1 MIIKKISFFAA
12 SIISLLI
19 IQFLFLNNSNSQEN
33 NSKRYSEDSGI
44 LSIMYHRFNENKYP
58 STNIKMDIF
67 DQQMKSIKE
76 LGYEFYDPKLFISQF
91 GEPKKNKLREV
102 IGNGRIVLFGL
113 PGAFTSTCSKL
124 HLPGFVANADK
135 IKAKGIENIFC
146 LSVNDPY
153 VMNGWGEINN
163 TGDKIKMLSDP
174 YLLFTKAIGAEV
186 DRNAKGMGIR
196 SNRYLMVIENFTIVN
211 IHVEK
216 ETKECGLTSAENLL
230 NNLI

>member
-1 MIIKKISFFAA
+1 MNFLKLFFLINIFNFVTSF
-12 SIISLLI
+12 SDYGLICNNPKLL
-19 IQFLFLNNSNSQEN
+19 EH
-33 NSKRYSEDSGI
+33 YSRKYVINKDKLMNEK
-44 LSIMYHRFNENKYP
+44 LSILDKNFQLPDCKFKEFVPDLKSGDNKIIDKGTDDY
-58 STNIKMDIF
+58 F
-67 DQQMKSIKE
+67 KE
-76 LGYEFYDPKLFISQF
+76 
-91 GEPKKNKLREV
+91 KKC
-102 IGNGRIVLFGL
+102 VLFGL
-113 PGAFTSTCSKL
+113 PGAFTSKCSKL
-124 HLPGFVANADK
+124 HLPGFVVNADK

-163 TGDKIKMLSDP
+163 IGDKIKMLSDP

-196 SNRYLMVIENFTIVN
+196 SNRYLMVIENFKIVN

-230 NNLI
+230 NNLL

>member
-1 MIIKKISFFAA
+1 MKLKIKDQIPDTD
-12 SIISLLI
+12 IYQLI
-19 IQFLFLNNSNSQEN
+19 
-33 NSKRYSEDSGI
+33 D
-44 LSIMYHRFNENKYP
+44 
-58 STNIKMDIF
+58 
-67 DQQMKSIKE
+67 
-76 LGYEFYDPKLFISQF
+76 
-91 GEPKKNKLREV
+91 GEPQKSKLREIV
-102 IGNGRIVLFGL
+102 GDGKNVLFGL

-163 TGDKIKMLSDP
+163 IGNSIKMLSDP
-174 YLLFTKAIGAEV
+174 YLLFTKEIGAEV

-196 SNRYLMVIENFTIVN
+196 SNRYLMVIENFKIIN
-211 IHVEK
+211 IYVEK

>member
-1 MIIKKISFFAA
+1 MKLKINDQLPDTEIFQ
-12 SIISLLI
+12 LI
-19 IQFLFLNNSNSQEN
+19 N
-33 NSKRYSEDSGI
+33 
-44 LSIMYHRFNENKYP
+44 
-58 STNIKMDIF
+58 
-67 DQQMKSIKE
+67 
-76 LGYEFYDPKLFISQF
+76 
-91 GEPKKNKLREV
+91 GEPQKNNFREI
-102 IGNGRIVLFGL
+102 IGNGKIVLFGL

-135 IKAKGIENIFC
+135 IKSKGIKNIFC

-153 VMNGWGEINN
+153 VMHGWGEINN
-163 TGDKIKMLSDP
+163 TKDKIKMLSDP

-216 ETKECGLTSAENLL
+216 
-230 NNLI
+230 